1 MKHMPVV
8 VAFVSQKG
16 GVGKSTL
23 ARALA
28 VVATSAHLKVKLADL
43 DPLQRTLLMWMKR
56 RNQKNVEPA
65 VLVEGFA
72 NFDEAWDSAVSD
84 DLLVVD
90 APGQVGQATLEL
102 ARRADLLVQPT
113 GPGLD
118 DLHPAVLVFDAL
130 VNLGVSR
137 ERLVFAICRS
147 LTESEEDAA
156 RAYLEKAGYAVLPGS
171 IPEKVAYREAHNR
184 GQALTEAE
192 KEASDVRATLLLTNL
207 YLKLTS
213 SR

>member
-1 MKHMPVV
+1 MPVV

-72 NFDEAWDSAVSD
+72 NFDEAWDSAGGD

-184 GQALTEAE
+184 GQAFTEAE

>member
-1 MKHMPVV
+1 MPIV

-72 NFDEAWDSAVSD
+72 NFDEAWDSAGGGEGFALDCVAVMRLLLRSLRLRVIVGCLQQNFGFGCD
-84 DLLVVD
+84 SRLGNRFGTFHRVFGRDLAV
-90 APGQVGQATLEL
+90 
-102 ARRADLLVQPT
+102 ARR
-113 GPGLD
+113 GG
-118 DLHPAVLVFDAL
+118 
-130 VNLGVSR
+130 
-137 ERLVFAICRS
+137 
-147 LTESEEDAA
+147 
-156 RAYLEKAGYAVLPGS
+156 
-171 IPEKVAYREAHNR
+171 
-184 GQALTEAE
+184 
-192 KEASDVRATLLLTNL
+192 
-207 YLKLTS
+207 
-213 SR
+213 

>member
-1 MKHMPVV
+1 MPVV

-28 VVATSAHLKVKLADL
+28 VVATSAHLNVKLADL

-184 GQALTEAE
+184 GRALTEAE